1 MTLIEWRGANLPTT
15 QRVDPKIAASA
26 RKRSGRNEACPCGSG
41 KTYKNWCGLNSRRY
55 HDPFRSR
62 QKPGRLVQQ
71 LSSSTHRTGPGN
83 HLMALSQ
90 IGRHRL
96 LRHASQCIFAFSAL
110 SRRAP
115 HQVCGAG
122 YVTIQLILSE
132 IIQRRLSVLRQ
143 FEHVT
148 RPTLQAS

>member
-1 MTLIEWRGANLPTT
+1 M
-15 QRVDPKIAASA
+15 
-26 RKRSGRNEACPCGSG
+26 
-41 KTYKNWCGLNSRRY
+41 
-55 HDPFRSR
+55 
-62 QKPGRLVQQ
+62 
-71 LSSSTHRTGPGN
+71 HRTGPGN

-96 LRHASQCIFAFSAL
+96 LRHASQRDLCLQRLVRGAA
-110 SRRAP
+110 
-115 HQVCGAG
+115 HQVCGPG

-143 FEHVT
+143 FEHVM